1 MIQLLATHLQDI
13 CQHAQSTYPEEC
25 CGILLGYL
33 TDNRLELACPSG
45 QKTVAEVVRTENA
58 WNRDTAIDFSEA
70 KLDDVADKDKDEN
83 ISYSRKRRYAIAP
96 QAMLQAQK
104 SARDSGMN
112 IIGIFHSHP
121 DYPAEPSEFD
131 RNCAWQEYS
140 YIIVSVRGGK
150 AAEIN
155 SWVLDGDRQFQPEE
169 IQEISVET

>member
-13 CQHAQSTYPEEC
+13 CQHAENTYPEEC

-33 TDNRLELACPSG
+33 SNNPLALACPEG
-45 QKTVAEVVRTENA
+45 HKTVAEIVLTENA
-58 WNRDTAIDFSEA
+58 WDPDTAVDFSER
-70 KLDDVADKDKDEN
+70 KLDDVTDEYKDEN
-83 ISYSRKRRYAIAP
+83 ISYSKKRRYAIAP
-96 QAMLQAQK
+96 QVMLQAQK

-131 RNCAWQEYS
+131 RSYAWQEYS
-140 YIIVSVRGGK
+140 YIIVSVREGK

-155 SWVLDGDRQFQPEE
+155 SWLLDDEHQFQPEE
-169 IQEISVET
+169 IQQI